1 MTKTETRTIVNN
13 KGVTLTLPVE
23 QATNIVVKARKD
35 KAERRP
41 NAGWNFVKE
50 ETKTK

>member
-13 KGVTLTLPVE
+13 KGVTLTLPTE
-23 QATNIVVKARKD
+23 QAISMVVKARKD
-35 KAERRP
+35 TVERRP